1 MSVKK
6 TFNITLDV
14 SSVLTNEEFRVKQ
27 GDTGNVFVVTLKDGG
42 SPVDLSNCRV
52 VAVFTHGD
60 SLAMQDNWTEDG
72 GISIS
77 GNNHNVITIDLYN
90 GSFVPGLNEC
100 EIQVYSGEEL
110 DTLITSAAFNF
121 RCARTLFN
129 EETILA
135 LKEYSILTS
144 LISSVQRIVNGVQS
158 NWSES
163 DSTDAAFI
171 KNKPSSFIPSAHA
184 DTHGKDGSDKI
195 TPASIGAMA
204 SNATP
209 TPAAHASSHIS
220 GGADPLTGYE
230 QSRLQYANTVVAV
243 DAFVL
248 NTREDGQNKFD
259 GELEQGFF
267 EGETGVKTASVN
279 CVRSVNYFNAVAGAG
294 YILSVNS
301 NTPLTSGRV
310 LFWNGDVYL
319 SYLSTA
325 IYPFSF
331 TAPTNATKM
340 AFYFY
345 RDSGQTP
352 SNINWA
358 CLQRK
363 VGAYGSYEPY
373 IDGDYIANI
382 ALNGVTDEMYPDVT
396 FGPLDKSDFASVA
409 RPYAGGIS
417 VFRND
422 VPAAAITIPTIIC
435 WKAVS

>member
-27 GDTGNVFVVTLKDGG
+27 GDTGNVFVVTLKDGS

-60 SLAMQDNWTEDG
+60 SLAMQDNWTDDG

-77 GNNHNVITIDLYN
+77 GDSHNIITIDLFN

-171 KNKPSSFIPSAHA
+171 KNKPTSFTPSAHA
-184 DTHGKDGSDKI
+184 T
-195 TPASIGAMA
+195 
-204 SNATP
+204 
-209 TPAAHASSHIS
+209 AHAS
-220 GGADPLTGYE
+220 GGADAFLHALQHAHGEADAITPTSIKAVGFDTAQTIAESDQVTARGNIGATNKVSETVSLTAAGWMGNEAPFTQQLLVNSIPATCDIIVSPAVGAEEVYGE
-230 QSRLQYANTVVAV
+230 CEIKATAHESRKITFSCGSKPDAAV
-243 DAFVL
+243 
-248 NTREDGQNKFD
+248 
-259 GELEQGFF
+259 
-267 EGETGVKTASVN
+267 SVN
-279 CVRSVNYFNAVAGAG
+279 LL
-294 YILSVNS
+294 ILS
-301 NTPLTSGRV
+301 
-310 LFWNGDVYL
+310 
-319 SYLSTA
+319 
-325 IYPFSF
+325 
-331 TAPTNATKM
+331 
-340 AFYFY
+340 
-345 RDSGQTP
+345 
-352 SNINWA
+352 
-358 CLQRK
+358 
-363 VGAYGSYEPY
+363 
-373 IDGDYIANI
+373 
-382 ALNGVTDEMYPDVT
+382 
-396 FGPLDKSDFASVA
+396 
-409 RPYAGGIS
+409 
-417 VFRND
+417 
-422 VPAAAITIPTIIC
+422 
-435 WKAVS
+435 